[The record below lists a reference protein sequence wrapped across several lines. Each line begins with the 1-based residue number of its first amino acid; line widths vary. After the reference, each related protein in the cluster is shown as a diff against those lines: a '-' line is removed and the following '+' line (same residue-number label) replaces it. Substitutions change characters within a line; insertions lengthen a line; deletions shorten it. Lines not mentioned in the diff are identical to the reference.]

1 MHILLFIV
9 PCLSFVLSFNIN
21 GNNQDSYYNSGNSF
35 SNGNKK
41 ILSGTKLNNQI
52 LDKFIDENNY
62 ITGSGDVF
70 LFNMITTNG
79 VITLELVISPTGDVL
94 IPVVGKVNIKGK
106 VLADAYDII
115 IQKCKEK
122 YEDAFVYINLIKLRE
137 FKILVTGNSKYSGM
151 HIISANN
158 RVSDLFESI
167 YSFTHLDT
175 ILTKHLFDYPK
186 NIMISKDV
194 SVIRKDSSISVNLFD
209 YYINGNNDSN
219 PILLEEDIIK
229 IKNTDKV
236 TVLGEVVK
244 PIRINKDREMS
255 YNEILKAAG
264 GITSAGDL
272 DKIKF
277 LNYSSTSSYYNNE
290 KNRISN
296 IDPKYRSDTDESF
309 LSARN
314 KTLDGMIYI
323 SDNLKLEDFLSS
335 NSVDGDI
342 LIVPQKNNFIE
353 VLGGINNP
361 GTYLFKENKSVYHY
375 IMNAGGYN
383 DFSKTIY
390 VLDVNSGSRIKVNK
404 NFIPESGSIIFV
416 EEEIGYKKWDRIKD
430 IIAISASISSVL
442 LVLNNVL
449 GSN

>member
-9 PCLSFVLSFNIN
+9 PCLSFILSFNIN
-21 GNNQDSYYNSGNSF
+21 SNNQDSYYNPGNPF

-175 ILTKHLFDYPK
+175 ILTQHLFDYPK

-219 PILLEEDIIK
+219 PILLE
-229 IKNTDKV
+229 
-236 TVLGEVVK
+236 
-244 PIRINKDREMS
+244 
-255 YNEILKAAG
+255 
-264 GITSAGDL
+264 
-272 DKIKF
+272 
-277 LNYSSTSSYYNNE
+277 
-290 KNRISN
+290 
-296 IDPKYRSDTDESF
+296 
-309 LSARN
+309 
-314 KTLDGMIYI
+314 
-323 SDNLKLEDFLSS
+323 
-335 NSVDGDI
+335 
-342 LIVPQKNNFIE
+342 
-353 VLGGINNP
+353 
-361 GTYLFKENKSVYHY
+361 
-375 IMNAGGYN
+375 
-383 DFSKTIY
+383 
-390 VLDVNSGSRIKVNK
+390 
-404 NFIPESGSIIFV
+404 
-416 EEEIGYKKWDRIKD
+416 
-430 IIAISASISSVL
+430 
-442 LVLNNVL
+442 
-449 GSN
+449 